1 MAMRREIRDS
11 HKTATVSRR
20 QVATAAEKIKRRRDE
35 SGESVKSS
43 DTYKSAPKL
52 HRKKIKT
59 DADFSV

>member
-35 SGESVKSS
+35 SGESVKSL

-52 HRKKIKT
+52 HRKK
-59 DADFSV
+59 